1 MVKVPRLIK
10 SSILLIAFLG
20 IGFVV
25 HAQPGDP
32 TTNPDV
38 PISGI
43 EILLGLG
50 GLWGARKYAQ
60 LRKKRK
66 DDGR

>member
-10 SSILLIAFLG
+10 IVILLV
-20 IGFVV
+20 GFVGISLMAN
-25 HAQPGDP
+25 AQPGDP
-32 TTNPDV
+32 ETNPDV

-60 LRKKRK
+60 RRKKRQ
-66 DDGR
+66 DDR

>member
-1 MVKVPRLIK
+1 MVKVPRVIK
-10 SSILLIAFLG
+10 SIILLV
-20 IGFVV
+20 GFVGLSFMAN
-25 HAQPGDP
+25 AQPGDP
-32 TTNPDV
+32 ETNPDV

-60 LRKKRK
+60 LRKKRH
-66 DDGR
+66 DGR

>member
-1 MVKVPRLIK
+1 MIKVPRLIK
-10 SSILLIAFLG
+10 SIILLIGFLG
-20 IGFVV
+20 IGLIAN
-25 HAQPGDP
+25 AQPTDP
-32 TTNPDV
+32 ETNPDV

-60 LRKKRK
+60 LRKKRN
-66 DDGR
+66 GGQ